1 MFLYV
6 DPQPVSFTLALG
18 HKHILRASADVH
30 ALENVYYPYIIG
42 HCILKEDIVN
52 IEDNCLFRCKIY
64 FLRVICSRVK
74 RGE

>member
-30 ALENVYYPYIIG
+30 ALENVYYPYIVDSALIIDQDHPEQVAQANPDR
-42 HCILKEDIVN
+42 HCSPPVVFI
-52 IEDNCLFRCKIY
+52 CL
-64 FLRVICSRVK
+64 
-74 RGE
+74 